1 MILDDKWVCHT
12 ELVALSELYNVQI
25 QIFDSLE
32 LWESIVRISIAEGVI
47 HWCAKN

>member
-1 MILDDKWVCHT
+1 MPDDKWGGHT

-25 QIFDSLE
+25 QIFNSLE
-32 LWESIVRISIAEGVI
+32 LWESIARISIAERKI